1 MNKGSFIS
9 RLVIYFATACLG
21 STLMAFEITSGIAD
35 YQVLQ
40 RGVDGTASVTLQGR
54 SSRAGSLRVS
64 VVRGKH
70 QLRLAGF
77 ADRPLARIQAGG
89 WTARLSGL
97 PTGGPYRLK
106 FFVAN
111 DAGAELAAH
120 GVEQILVGD
129 VWVLAGQSNMV
140 GRAELE
146 NVEKPHELVH
156 VFRPEGG
163 WAQAKEPLHE
173 RRERNNMVIGAGL
186 GLPFAKE
193 MVRRTN
199 VPVGLI
205 PTAVGGTSLWQWDP
219 ALKTKGRESLY
230 GNMLAQF
237 EASGGMARG
246 MLWYQ
251 GESDTRLGRVEQ
263 YQERFREF
271 VAAIRA
277 DLRRPDLPIYT
288 AQLSRYVVTPSDR
301 NDATWSAM
309 REAQRQAAKTIEN
322 VGLVSAIDLGLVDL
336 IHVDTEG
343 LRTIGVRFAKRV
355 CRDLYGNERGCAGL
369 EAGPRLKE
377 VNWEGPHRLRVK
389 FSGVNGTLAAPGRV
403 MGFDIRDSE
412 ENRLPLVFRA
422 EINEPDEV
430 LLWLIRRE
438 QAPDPAFLA
447 YGYGM
452 DPAANLIDQ
461 EGLAAPAFGPLLL
474 PSRPPAPAGR

>member
-1 MNKGSFIS
+1 MNMLFSIP
-9 RLVIYFATACLG
+9 RLAACFAITCLG
-21 STLMAFEITSGIAD
+21 STLMAFEVTSGLAD

-40 RGVDGTASVTLQGR
+40 RGVDGTASATLKGR
-54 SSRAGSLRVS
+54 SGHAGSLRVS
-64 VVRGKH
+64 VVRGRH
-70 QLRLAGF
+70 RLRVAGF
-77 ADRPLARIQAGG
+77 VDKKLGRIQAGD
-89 WTARLSGL
+89 WTVHLSRL
-97 PTGGPYRLK
+97 PTGGPYRLT
-106 FFVAN
+106 FVVVD
-111 DAGAELAAH
+111 DAGAELVTHA
-120 GVEQILVGD
+120 VEQVLVGD

-163 WAQAKEPLHE
+163 WAQAEEPLHE

-205 PTAVGGTSLWQWDP
+205 PTAVGGTSLWLWDP

-237 EASGGMARG
+237 EASGGKARG

-251 GESDTRLGRVEQ
+251 GESDTRPGRVGQ
-263 YQERFREF
+263 YLDRFREF

-277 DLRRPDLPIYT
+277 DLRRSDLPIYT

-301 NDATWSAM
+301 NDATWSAI
-309 REAQRQAAKTIEN
+309 RGAQRQAARTIEN
-322 VGLVSAIDLGLVDL
+322 VGLVSGIDLGLVDL

-343 LRTIGVRFAKRV
+343 LKTLGVRFAKRV
-355 CRDLYGNERGCAGL
+355 CRDLYGDEGGCAGL
-369 EAGPRLKE
+369 EPGPRLEE
-377 VNWEGPHRLRVK
+377 VNWEGPYRLRVK

-403 MGFDIRDSE
+403 MGFDVRDRE

-422 EINEPDEV
+422 EIDEPDEV
-430 LLWLIRRE
+430 LLWLVRRE
-438 QAPDPAFLA
+438 QMPDPAFLA

-461 EGLAAPAFGPLLL
+461 EGLAAPAFGPVRL
-474 PSRPPAPAGR
+474 PPRPPAPANR

>member
-1 MNKGSFIS
+1 MNTSSSIP
-9 RLVIYFATACLG
+9 RLVICFAIACLG
-21 STLMAFEITSGIAD
+21 STLMAFEVTSGLAD

-40 RGVDGTASVTLQGR
+40 RGVDGTAAITLKGR
-54 SSRAGSLRVS
+54 SSHAGSLRVG
-64 VVRGKH
+64 VARGKH
-70 QLRLAGF
+70 QLRVAGF
-77 ADRPLARIQAGG
+77 VGKPLGRIQAGG
-89 WTARLSGL
+89 WTAHLSGL
-97 PTGGPYRLK
+97 PTGGPYRLT
-106 FFVAN
+106 FVVVN
-111 DAGAELAAH
+111 DAGAELVTH
-120 GVEQILVGD
+120 TVEQVLVGD
-129 VWVLAGQSNMV
+129 VWMLAGQSNMV
-140 GRAELE
+140 GRAELK

-173 RRERNNMVIGAGL
+173 QRERNAMVIGAGL

-237 EASGGMARG
+237 EASGGKARG

-251 GESDTRLGRVEQ
+251 GEADARPGRVEQ
-263 YQERFREF
+263 YLDRFREF

-288 AQLSRYVVTPSDR
+288 AQLSRYVITPSVR
-301 NDATWSAM
+301 TDATWSAM
-309 REAQRQAAKTIEN
+309 REAQRQAARTIEN
-322 VGLVSAIDLGLVDL
+322 VGVLSGIDLGLVDL

-343 LRTIGVRFAKRV
+343 LKTLGVRFAKRV
-355 CRDLYGNERGCAGL
+355 CRDLYGDEGGCAGL
-369 EAGPRLKE
+369 EPGPRLE
-377 VNWEGPHRLRVK
+377 GVNWDGPYLLRVK
-389 FSGVNGTLAAPGRV
+389 FADVNGTLAAPGRI
-403 MGFDIRDSE
+403 MGFDVRDRE
-412 ENRLPLVFRA
+412 QNRLPLVFRA

-430 LLWLIRRE
+430 LLWLVRRE
-438 QAPDPAFLA
+438 QVPDPAFLA

-452 DPAANLIDQ
+452 NPAANLIDQ
-461 EGLAAPAFGPLLL
+461 EGLAAPAFGPIRL
-474 PSRPPAPAGR
+474 PPRPPAPASR

>member
-1 MNKGSFIS
+1 M
-9 RLVIYFATACLG
+9 V
-21 STLMAFEITSGIAD
+21 
-35 YQVLQ
+35 
-40 RGVDGTASVTLQGR
+40 
-54 SSRAGSLRVS
+54 
-64 VVRGKH
+64 
-70 QLRLAGF
+70 
-77 ADRPLARIQAGG
+77 
-89 WTARLSGL
+89 
-97 PTGGPYRLK
+97 
-106 FFVAN
+106 N

-120 GVEQILVGD
+120 AVEQVLVGD

-146 NVEKPHELVH
+146 KVEKPHELVH

-251 GESDTRLGRVEQ
+251 GESDTRPGRVEQ
-263 YQERFREF
+263 YLDRFREF

-288 AQLSRYVVTPSDR
+288 AQLSRYVVTPSDV
-301 NDATWSAM
+301 
-309 REAQRQAAKTIEN
+309 I
-322 VGLVSAIDLGLVDL
+322 V
-336 IHVDTEG
+336 
-343 LRTIGVRFAKRV
+343 
-355 CRDLYGNERGCAGL
+355 
-369 EAGPRLKE
+369 
-377 VNWEGPHRLRVK
+377 
-389 FSGVNGTLAAPGRV
+389 
-403 MGFDIRDSE
+403 
-412 ENRLPLVFRA
+412 
-422 EINEPDEV
+422 
-430 LLWLIRRE
+430 
-438 QAPDPAFLA
+438 
-447 YGYGM
+447 
-452 DPAANLIDQ
+452 
-461 EGLAAPAFGPLLL
+461 
-474 PSRPPAPAGR
+474 